1 MGLLEMMIRGAFLD
15 GAVYR
20 QAAADTGGN
29 RNALI
34 ALLIPVAAGILG
46 GWLATAHYYYI
57 TGSRGTLLLLVSALI
72 GLVAAVASIGIMAVC
87 SQAVVHRKLNFG
99 QLFRALAY
107 AQSPGV
113 LTVIPVVG
121 WLLGLYRILTSLVAV
136 REISGSDV
144 VKSALLLVV
153 GLIGCVVIGLMLSP
167 LMSVMGPR
175 IY

>member
-34 ALLIPVAAGILG
+34 ALLIPVAAGVLG
-46 GWLATAHYYYI
+46 GLLAGAGYFL
-57 TGSRGTLLLLVSALI
+57 GSRALIFLLVSALI
-72 GLVAAVASIGIMAVC
+72 GLLAAVGAIGLMAVC
-87 SQAVVHRKLNFG
+87 SQAVVRRKLDFG

-113 LTVIPVVG
+113 LTIIPVVG

-144 VKSALLLVV
+144 VKSALLLAIGLV
-153 GLIGCVVIGLMLSP
+153 GTIVIGLILSP
-167 LMSVMGPR
+167 LMSAVIGPR
-175 IY
+175 IF